1 MFGRKNIGIDLG
13 TTSIRI
19 LVDNKG
25 VVINDKSVMAVDKNT
40 GRVLKLGREA
50 SAMIG
55 RAPQDVEIIRPLQGG
70 VVKSYDPTSYMM
82 QQYIKQACGGVV
94 FNPRVMICTP
104 SNITDV
110 EQKAVESSAYN
121 AGAREIYLIAE
132 PLAAAFGAGIKIDS
146 DKCKLVVD
154 IGGGTTD
161 IAIVVNG
168 QVIVSDS
175 VKVAGDR
182 FNQEIMNYVRAK
194 HGLVIGEKTAE
205 EIKKN
210 IGWVGNHKDPLT
222 YVAKGRSAATG
233 LPAAERITSLEMMDA
248 LKASL
253 LYLKGRIVGVIERA
267 SAEIKDDLFASKDY
281 GLVLTGGGS
290 LLRGLPEYMH
300 AMTNIKTWRPD
311 NPELCVIRGTGV
323 ALANIDRF
331 KADAKKNKIY

>member
-13 TTSIRI
+13 TTSVRI
-19 LVDNKG
+19 YVENKG
-25 VVINDKSVMAVDKNT
+25 VVVNDKSVMAVDKNT
-40 GRVLKLGREA
+40 NRVLKLGREA

-82 QQYIKQACGGVV
+82 QEYIKQACGGFVL
-94 FNPRVMICTP
+94 NPRVMICTP
-104 SNITDV
+104 SNISDV

-121 AGAREIYLIAE
+121 AGAREIYLIEE
-132 PLAAAFGAGIKIDS
+132 PLAAALGAGMKMDS
-146 DKCKLVVD
+146 DKCKLIVD

-168 QVIVSDS
+168 QIIVSDS

-182 FNQEIMNYVRAK
+182 FNQEIMNYVRSQ

-205 EIKKN
+205 DIKKN
-210 IGWVGNHKDPLT
+210 IGWVVNHKDPLI
-222 YVAKGRSAATG
+222 YVAKGRSASTG
-233 LPAAERITSLEMMDA
+233 LPAAEKISSLEMMDA

-253 LYLKGRIVGVIERA
+253 LYIKGRIVGVIERA

-281 GLVLTGGGS
+281 GLILTGGGS

-311 NPELCVIRGTGV
+311 NPELCVILGTGI
-323 ALANIDRF
+323 ALKNVDKFRF
-331 KADAKKNKIY
+331 LLR